1 MAALPDNLADLH
13 PQTSREWFQFLNT
26 KIDTILESQAED
38 RKTLI
43 AYIEKTNDWIKCHDK
58 EVLAREKLAEK
69 HTEKIDQ
76 LEKKVNGWNV
86 INSLGVIIASIL
98 AALGLKGS

>member
-13 PQTSREWFQFLNT
+13 PQTSREWFQFRNT
-26 KIDTILESQAED
+26 KIGTILESQAED
-38 RKTLI
+38 RETLI
-43 AYIEKTNDWIKCHDK
+43 SYMEKTNDWIKCHGK

-86 INSLGVIIASIL
+86 INSLGVIIAGIL

>member
-1 MAALPDNLADLH
+1 MAALPDNLSDLH

-38 RKTLI
+38 RDTVI
-43 AYIEKTNDWIKCHDK
+43 SYMEKTNDWIKCHDK
-58 EVLAREKLAEK
+58 DLTSNLKTLEK
-69 HTEKIDQ
+69 HNEKIDQ
-76 LEKKVNGWNV
+76 LEKKVNTWNV
-86 INSLGVIIASIL
+86 TNSLGVIVAAIL

>member
-1 MAALPDNLADLH
+1 MAALPDNLSDLH

-38 RKTLI
+38 RETLI
-43 AYIEKTNDWIKCHDK
+43 SYMEGTNNWIKCHDK

-86 INSLGVIIASIL
+86 INSLGVIIAGIL

>member
-1 MAALPDNLADLH
+1 MASLPSDLSDLH
-13 PQTSREWFQFLNT
+13 PQTTREWFMFLNT

-38 RKTLI
+38 RETLI
-43 AYIEKTNDWIKCHDK
+43 SYMEKTNDWIKCHDK

-86 INSLGVIIASIL
+86 INSLGVIIAGIL